1 MKSDFKTVSSKLL
14 LKLHFIVNNSLLLL
28 SKYFSNAFSS
38 EHSRGAAFVKDIK
51 LQGFLKLKFFLLT
64 PQNGQN
70 TQASRQQSTNSLS
83 VFDHF
88 VGLALKRLK
97 VSFLNSWK
105 ILRKR
110 YTHRE
115 LY

>member
-14 LKLHFIVNNSLLLL
+14 LKLHFIVNNSLLFL

-38 EHSRGAAFVKDIK
+38 EQSRGAAFGKDIK

-70 TQASRQQSTNSLS
+70 TQASRRQQSANSLS

-88 VGLALKRLK
+88 VGLAL
-97 VSFLNSWK
+97 
-105 ILRKR
+105 
-110 YTHRE
+110 
-115 LY
+115 